1 MDETTLSLHPPLRA
15 CWMKRG
21 EQKRIPTPGQQRHYH
36 VLGAYDWTDNTVTWT
51 TCRRKNSDAFIAFLE
66 HLLVERYPD
75 DVIVLVL
82 DNASIHKSAA
92 SLAALSLFEHRVW
105 VFWLPPYCSTLNPIE
120 RFWRYLKDRVAANK
134 LHPDMETL
142 LAAIEK
148 QLAAQ
153 NNPDYAERFTFS

>member
-1 MDETTLSLHPPLRA
+1 M
-15 CWMKRG
+15 
-21 EQKRIPTPGQQRHYH
+21 
-36 VLGAYDWTDNTVTWT
+36 
-51 TCRRKNSDAFIAFLE
+51 
-66 HLLVERYPD
+66 ERYPD

-148 QLAAQ
+148 QLARQ
-153 NNPDYAERFTFS
+153 NDTSNPSRFLFS